1 MVLVVVANDRFV
13 FSLAMADC
21 SCAICCSICWLDSA
35 DDDAAPVAAAAVDDE
50 DEDDDDD
57 IKSSKKKTSRSLL
70 FNVK

>member
-35 DDDAAPVAAAAVDDE
+35 DDDAAAVAVDE
-50 DEDDDDD
+50 DEDDDDED